1 MYISLK
7 LNKSGQFSQKKKKR
21 KEGSGQKDQMYNIC
35 RLRIFWDKPHHRF
48 GALETCVLM
57 YVRLGMMHVQERG
70 ALFHFSILEVV
81 VNHRI
86 LSVIGHLLL
95 HIENS

>member
-1 MYISLK
+1 MDNFL
-7 LNKSGQFSQKKKKR
+7 KKKK
-21 KEGSGQKDQMYNIC
+21 KKKKKGSGQKDQMYNIC

-86 LSVIGHLLL
+86 LSVSGHLLL

>member
-1 MYISLK
+1 
-7 LNKSGQFSQKKKKR
+7 
-21 KEGSGQKDQMYNIC
+21 
-35 RLRIFWDKPHHRF
+35 
-48 GALETCVLM
+48 
-57 YVRLGMMHVQERG
+57 MMHVQERG

>member
-1 MYISLK
+1 MK
-7 LNKSGQFSQKKKKR
+7 LN
-21 KEGSGQKDQMYNIC
+21 ETGQKDGDEMYNIC

-48 GALETCVLM
+48 GVIACVLM

-70 ALFHFSILEVV
+70 ALFHFSTLEVV